1 MTEQSIQ
8 MGDKALLNDDSE
20 TKIEVKP
27 VLNVSDSALVETK
40 TPLPVENLVNS
51 LGHSSTSS
59 GSSMSTSGPASPE
72 PPNMILKHSTTSP
85 LLLLGTTNTLAL
97 TTPTASSC
105 NVATIASGSLSA
117 SSKLSVSQPNCDAKS
132 KSATN
137 HSRFIIKK
145 IPQAELEKYSNASSN
160 VTATKTALPSLNN
173 PADLLQKELNN
184 APKEEAKVDGSN
196 VNELLVKTAGESDST
211 QANNTVLAAVA
222 TSNPSNTEQNVE
234 RRKKFI
240 VQKVDPNT
248 IEASQSQPLK
258 KEDSESQL
266 KTALTGAESVKSNN
280 SKLEGQST
288 EDSKNEDEVAVAT
301 STKNAV
307 DEAIKTEAQLE
318 QVKQNLLDETVAVL
332 VKEREFLEH
341 KQLQQLVLEQ
351 RNNNSSNFTSRTS
364 SMSEKSK
371 IFFNQNN
378 YIFSI
383 SA

>member
-1 MTEQSIQ
+1 MTEQSTQ
-8 MGDKALLNDDSE
+8 MGDKALLGDDSE
-20 TKIEVKP
+20 ANIEVNP
-27 VLNVSDSALVETK
+27 VLNVSALVETK
-40 TPLPVENLVNS
+40 TSLLGENLVNS

-72 PPNMILKHSTTSP
+72 PPNMTLKHSTTSP
-85 LLLLGTTNTLAL
+85 LLLLGTANTLAL
-97 TTPTASSC
+97 TTPTTSGG
-105 NVATIASGSLSA
+105 NVAAVSALSA

-173 PADLLQKELNN
+173 PADLLQKELPN
-184 APKEEAKVDGSN
+184 APKEEAKVEGSH
-196 VNELLVKTAGESDST
+196 VTELLAKTGLVE
-211 QANNTVLAAVA
+211 ANNTAVA
-222 TSNPSNTEQNVE
+222 TATAANPSLNSEQNVE

-248 IEASQSQPLK
+248 IEAGHPQPLK
-258 KEDSESQL
+258 KEDSEAQL
-266 KTALTGAESVKSNN
+266 KTDLTGAESVKSNDA
-280 SKLEGQST
+280 KLDDQST
-288 EDSKNEDEVAVAT
+288 EDGKNEDEVAAAT
-301 STKNAV
+301 ATKNAA
-307 DEAIKTEAQLE
+307 DEAVRTDAQLE

-371 IFFNQNN
+371 FYFIE
-378 YIFSI
+378 SPW
-383 SA
+383 